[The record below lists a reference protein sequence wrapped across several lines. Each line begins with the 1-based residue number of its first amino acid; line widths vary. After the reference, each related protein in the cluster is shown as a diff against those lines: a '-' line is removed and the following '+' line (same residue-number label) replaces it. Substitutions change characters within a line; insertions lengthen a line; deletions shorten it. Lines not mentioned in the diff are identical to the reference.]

1 MIHISQ
7 QAELHLMKLK
17 NLCVGAERSQGLSV
31 KPAVPAIA
39 LLCRAALLTVLVG
52 QVDPLSGGKIFSSRW
67 SKADFHVSAFIFQG
81 HSELRFC
88 S

>member
-1 MIHISQ
+1 MIHIRQ
-7 QAELHLMKLK
+7 QAELHLMKD
-17 NLCVGAERSQGLSV
+17 LCVGAELSQGLSA

-39 LLCRAALLTVLVG
+39 FCCRAASLTVHVG
-52 QVDPLSGGKIFSSRW
+52 QVDLLSGEKVLSSCC
-67 SKADFHVSAFIFQG
+67 SKEDFLVSAFIFQG

>member
-17 NLCVGAERSQGLSV
+17 DLCVGAELSQGLSARL
-31 KPAVPAIA
+31 AVPAIA
-39 LLCRAALLTVLVG
+39 FLCRTALLTVLVG
-52 QVDPLSGGKIFSSRW
+52 QVDLLSGGKVFSSCW
-67 SKADFHVSAFIFQG
+67 SKEDIHVSAFIFQG
-81 HSELRFC
+81 RGEPRFC